1 MNRDQ
6 KKFLSQRIQSMDS
19 WSYGEVEVKEPAVIK
34 AARAKVSSYESAME
48 RVRQGRRARI
58 KKELSAARRELVFGD
73 PKVVLAMLDK
83 IDAQYSSGS

>member
-6 KKFLSQRIQSMDS
+6 KKFLSERIQSMSS
-19 WSYGEVEVKEPAVIK
+19 WNYGSLEVKEPPAIKRARAVI
-34 AARAKVSSYESAME
+34 SSYEAGLE
-48 RVRQGRRARI
+48 RAREGRRARI